1 MNIYFSENVKRMRKE
16 KDLTQETLAEAL
28 GVSFQT
34 ISKWERGESYPDLSM
49 LSVISSFFSV
59 SVDVLLGIDKAHTE
73 ETIKSFEDGIL
84 IGEIVNVSADESVL
98 TDGQLDIR
106 KLKPISFNPFDNKYY
121 GVGEEEGHAFKDGL
135 TLRER

>member
-49 LSVISSFFSV
+49 LSVISSNVGPF
-59 SVDVLLGIDKAHTE
+59 LGFAATTSSK
-73 ETIKSFEDGIL
+73 
-84 IGEIVNVSADESVL
+84 
-98 TDGQLDIR
+98 
-106 KLKPISFNPFDNKYY
+106 
-121 GVGEEEGHAFKDGL
+121 
-135 TLRER
+135 

>member
-73 ETIKSFEDGIL
+73 ETIKKYVDMFDNMKL
-84 IGEIVNVSADESVL
+84 KDARSVL
-98 TDGQLDIR
+98 SEYGKAVKEFPTAANCKRRRNKTGSRTD
-106 KLKPISFNPFDNKYY
+106 
-121 GVGEEEGHAFKDGL
+121 FKSNGRL
-135 TLRER
+135 LRENPKILH